1 MSIEV
6 LLVDEDPDVLDIV
19 STFLEREGDLAVTTQ
34 TDPETALED
43 VRTGGYDAIVSD
55 YTMPR
60 MDGLELCRAIRDDG
74 DSTPFFLFSA
84 REAADVEPDAAA
96 AGVTEFVQKG
106 TGTEQYATLAEHIEA
121 AV

>member
-19 STFLEREGDLAVTTQ
+19 ATFLEREDGLSVTTQ
-34 TDPETALED
+34 RDPAAALEEA
-43 VRTGGYDAIVSD
+43 RSGAYDAIVSD
-55 YTMPR
+55 YTMPG
-60 MDGLELCRAIRDDG
+60 MDGLELCRAVRDEDG
-74 DSTPFFLFSA
+74 STPFFLFSA
-84 REAADVEPDAAA
+84 REPEDVEPDATA

-106 TGTEQYATLAEHIEA
+106 TGTEQYSTLAAHIRD